1 MRDDDLKISRQ
12 PIDFLGVN
20 YYSTT
25 TVRHRDKAVDDPHAP
40 MPGLKHVE
48 ALPPEG
54 ELTAMGWNQDPQGL
68 TDLLM
73 YLKQRFPTLDVMVTE
88 NGSAWGDQPADG
100 NVIHDPRRVRYLREH
115 VSALAQALVEG
126 ANVRGYYAWSLID
139 NFEWNSGYTKRFGLI
154 GIDYDTQE
162 RTWKDSAS
170 LYERIVHANAI
181 PEGD

>member
-1 MRDDDLKISRQ
+1 
-12 PIDFLGVN
+12 
-20 YYSTT
+20 
-25 TVRHRDKAVDDPHAP
+25 

-88 NGSAWGDQPADG
+88 NGSAWDDQPADG